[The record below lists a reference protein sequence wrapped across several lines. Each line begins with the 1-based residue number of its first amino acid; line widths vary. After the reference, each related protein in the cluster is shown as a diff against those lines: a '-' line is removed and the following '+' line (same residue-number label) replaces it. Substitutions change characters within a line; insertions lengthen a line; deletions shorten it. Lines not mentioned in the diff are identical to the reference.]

1 MQSEG
6 KKPNVLP
13 WPVLD
18 TEDEYDDK
26 HSSWNICYGSPTVDD
41 TDAEEEEKRRD
52 ERREAKMAAFKSQQ
66 TKK

>member
-6 KKPNVLP
+6 KKPNILP

-26 HSSWNICYGSPTVDD
+26 HSSWNIFSPTTDD
-41 TDAEEEEKRRD
+41 NTDAEEEEQKRE
-52 ERREAKMAAFKSQQ
+52 ERLQARMAAFKSQQ